1 MTNQVKNL
9 KTDLFIKDRFR

>member
-9 KTDLFIKDRFR
+9 KTDPFIKDRFW

>member
-9 KTDLFIKDRFR
+9 KTDLFIMDRFR

>member
-1 MTNQVKNL
+1 MTNQVKIL